1 MHNIIIEYQK
11 IANLIDD
18 YASNQPSKFR
28 TRNWVEINDESRGA
42 YNVNSQIKFKT
53 TMLKSSLRDYSD
65 AYILVK
71 GTISVNNTVAQG
83 AAANNINKKVIFK
96 NCAPFTNCISEVNN
110 TQIDNAKDIDIVMPM
125 YNLIEYSDNYAKTT
139 GILWQYC
146 KDIPAR
152 DNNNNVIAFDA
163 NNLTDSFNF
172 KVKIT
177 GQTGDDGTKY
187 VEIMVPLK
195 YLSNFWRTLEMP
207 LINCEV
213 NLILTWSTTCV
224 IISVIVAN
232 QAATFEITDTKL
244 YLLVV
249 TLSTQ
254 ENTKFFQLLKSGFK
268 RVINW
273 NKYLSKPELLPQ
285 NQNLNHLV
293 EPSFQGVNRLFVL
306 AFENDNDR
314 TSDDEYYLPTVEIK
328 DYNIV
333 INGENFFDQPI
344 KNNKVTYDNIR
355 KIATGQGND
364 YTTGCFLDYP
374 YFANTYKMIA
384 VDLSKQQALDADP
397 RAIQQINFTAN
408 LDRAGNTRVYFI
420 IEEAKETILDFSQG
434 TVKVL

>member
-1 MHNIIIEYQK
+1 MEYQK

-18 YASNQPSKFR
+18 NTLNQPSKLR
-28 TRNWVEINDESRGA
+28 TRNWIEINDESRGA
-42 YNVNSQIKFKT
+42 YNVDSQIKFKT
-53 TMLKSSLRDYSD
+53 TMLKSSLCDYSD
-65 AYILVK
+65 VYILLK
-71 GTISVNNTVAQG
+71 GTISVNNTAAQG
-83 AAANNINKKVIFK
+83 AAANNTNQKVIFK
-96 NCAPFTNCISEVNN
+96 NCAPFTNCISEINN

-139 GILWQYC
+139 GSLWQYC

-152 DNNNNVIAFDA
+152 DNNNLIEGFTAA
-163 NNLTDSFNF
+163 NLTDSFDF
-172 KVKIT
+172 KAKIT
-177 GQTGDDGTKY
+177 GRTENGGTKD
-187 VEIMVPLK
+187 VKIMVPLK

-213 NLILTWSTTCV
+213 NLILTWSSTCV
-224 IISVIVAN
+224 LVSTNNPN
-232 QAATFEITDTKL
+232 QVATFAITDTKL
-244 YLLVV
+244 YVPVV

-254 ENTKFFQLLKSGFK
+254 ENTKFLQQLKSGFK

-273 NKYLSKPELLPQ
+273 NKYLSKPELLARNP
-285 NQNLNHLV
+285 NLNHLV

-314 TSDDEYYLPTVEIK
+314 TSHDEYYLPTVEIK

-344 KNNKVTYDNIR
+344 KNNKITYDNIR
-355 KIATGQGND
+355 KIATGQGDD
-364 YTTGCFLDYP
+364 YTTGCLLDYP
-374 YFANTYKMIA
+374 HFKKTCKMIA

-420 IEEAKETILDFSQG
+420 LEEAKETILDFSQG

>member
-1 MHNIIIEYQK
+1 MEYQK

-18 YASNQPSKFR
+18 ITLNQPSKFR
-28 TRNWVEINDESRGA
+28 KRNWIEINDESRGT

-53 TMLKSSLRDYSD
+53 TMLKSSLCDYSD

-71 GTISVNNTVAQG
+71 GTITVNNTAAQG
-83 AAANNINKKVIFK
+83 AVANNTNKKAIFK
-96 NCAPFTNCISEVNN
+96 NCAPFTNCISEINN
-110 TQIDNAKDIDIVMPM
+110 TQIDNAKDIDIVMLM

-139 GILWQYC
+139 GSLWQYC

-152 DNNNNVIAFDA
+152 NA
-163 NNLTDSFNF
+163 NNEIIIFSEDNTTDSFKF
-172 KVKIT
+172 KAKIT
-177 GQTGDDGTKY
+177 GQTGDDGTKD

-195 YLSNFWRTLEMP
+195 YLSKFWRTLEMP

-213 NLILTWSTTCV
+213 NLILTWSSNCV
-224 IISVIVAN
+224 LIATAIHN
-232 QAATFEITDTKL
+232 QAALFEITDTKL
-244 YLLVV
+244 YVPVV
-249 TLSTQ
+249 TLSSQ
-254 ENTKFFQLLKSGFK
+254 ENTKFLQQLKSGFK
-268 RVINW
+268 RVINC
-273 NKYLSKPELLPQ
+273 NKYLSKPELLAQ
-285 NQNLNHLV
+285 NPNLNHLV
-293 EPSFQGVNRLFVL
+293 EPSFQGINRLFVL

-333 INGENFFDQPI
+333 INGENVFDQPI
-344 KNNKVTYDNIR
+344 KKNKITYDNIR
-355 KIATGQGND
+355 KIATGQGDD
-364 YTTGCFLDYP
+364 YATGCLIDYP
-374 YFANTYKMIA
+374 YFKDTYKMIA

-420 IEEAKETILDFSQG
+420 LEEAKETILDFSQG